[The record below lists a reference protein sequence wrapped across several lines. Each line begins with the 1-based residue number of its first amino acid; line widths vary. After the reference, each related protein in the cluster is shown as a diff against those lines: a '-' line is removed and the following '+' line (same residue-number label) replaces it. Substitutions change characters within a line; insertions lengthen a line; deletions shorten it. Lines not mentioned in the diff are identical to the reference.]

1 MRNNFIKNLLDLKGV
16 MVKKVRYKKNFVK
29 IHIEL
34 PVRKQKCPCCKAETT
49 KIKDYRT
56 QIIKDI
62 PIRFKTTLLSYRKR
76 RYQCKECG
84 KTFYEKADFLPKRAR
99 KTTRVTEFIVD
110 RLKTKQSMKDIAKQ
124 ADVSISTVSR
134 LLAPLAVSAKELPE
148 VLCIDE
154 FKGNTGYYKYQVSLM
169 NGKTKKPIDII
180 ECRYK
185 SHLFDYFNKFSL
197 EQRKKVKYVVID
209 LWKAYKDLAKTYF
222 PNAKVVADRFHFTR
236 YATEAVDTVRKQ
248 VQEKLD
254 RNQRKYFKHSRK
266 LLLTKYSKLKK
277 EKQKEELQYILIN
290 YSEDLRRVYREKEE
304 LLQLIQDENKVKA
317 IEKLNSW
324 IKRNLESDIP
334 SLKNCAKTYFN
345 WVEEIRNAIK
355 VPYSNGPMEGY
366 NNKIKTLKRVAFG
379 FRNFTNFKARILL
392 MSMWKLS
399 K

>member
-1 MRNNFIKNLLDLKGV
+1 MRNDFIKNLLDLKGV
-16 MVKKVRYKKNFVK
+16 IIKKVRYKKNFVK

-34 PVRKQKCPCCKAETT
+34 PVRKQTCPHCKSETT

-56 QIIKDI
+56 QIIRDL

-84 KTFYEKADFLPKRAR
+84 KTFYEKAYFLPKRAR

-110 RLKTKQSMKDIAKQ
+110 RLKTKQSMKDIALQ
-124 ADVSISTVSR
+124 ADVSISTVAR
-134 LLAPLAVSAKELPE
+134 LLPPLAVSAKHLPE

-169 NGKTKKPIDII
+169 DGKTRRPIDII

-185 SHLFDYFNKFSL
+185 SHLFDYFNKFTL
-197 EQRKKVKYVVID
+197 EERKKVKYVVID

-248 VQEKLD
+248 VQGKLS
-254 RNQRKYFKHSRK
+254 RSERKYFKHSRK
-266 LLLTKYSKLKK
+266 LLLSKYSNLKT
-277 EKQKEELQYILIN
+277 EKQKEELKYILIN
-290 YSEDLRRVYREKEE
+290 YSEDLRRAYREKEE
-304 LLQLIQDENKVKA
+304 LLQLLQEKNKAKA
-317 IEKLNSW
+317 IEELNHW
-324 IKRNLESDIP
+324 IKRNLESNIP

-392 MSMWKLS
+392 MSM
-399 K
+399 

>member
-1 MRNNFIKNLLDLKGV
+1 MRNDFIKNLLDLKGV
-16 MVKKVRYKKNFVK
+16 IVKKVRYKKNFVK

-34 PVRKQKCPCCKAETT
+34 PVREQTCPHCKAKTT

-56 QIIKDI
+56 QIIKDV

-84 KTFYEKADFLPKRAR
+84 KTFYENAYFLPKRAR

-110 RLKTKQSMKDIAKQ
+110 RLKTKQSMKDIAK
-124 ADVSISTVSR
+124 DVNVSVNTVSR
-134 LLAPLAVSAKELPE
+134 LLPPLAVSAKHLPE

-169 NGKTKKPIDII
+169 DGKTRKPIDII

-185 SHLFDYFNKFSL
+185 THLFDYFNKFSL

-222 PNAKVVADRFHFTR
+222 PNVKVVADKFHFTR

-248 VQEKLD
+248 VQEKLG
-254 RNQRKYFKHSRK
+254 RSERKYFKHSRK
-266 LLLTKYSKLKK
+266 LLLSKYSNLKT

-290 YSEDLRRVYREKEE
+290 YSENLRRVYREKEE
-304 LLQLIQDENKVKA
+304 LLQLIQEEDKVKA
-317 IEKLNSW
+317 IENLNGW

-334 SLKNCAKTYFN
+334 SLRNCAKTYFN

-392 MSMWKLS
+392 MSM
-399 K
+399 

>member
-1 MRNNFIKNLLDLKGV
+1 MQHNFIRNLLDLKGV
-16 MVKKVRYKKNFVK
+16 IVKKVRYKKNFVK

-34 PVRKQKCPCCKAETT
+34 PVREQTCPHCKAKTT

-84 KTFYEKADFLPKRAR
+84 KTFYEKAYFLPKRAR

-110 RLKTKQSMKDIAKQ
+110 RLKTKQLMKDIAKD

-134 LLAPLAVSAKELPE
+134 LLPPLAVSARHLPE

-169 NGKTKKPIDII
+169 DGK
-180 ECRYK
+180 
-185 SHLFDYFNKFSL
+185 
-197 EQRKKVKYVVID
+197 RKKVKYVVTD
-209 LWKAYKDLAKTYF
+209 LWKTYKDLATTYF
-222 PNAKVVADRFHFTR
+222 PNAKVVADKFHFVR
-236 YATEAVDTVRKQ
+236 YTTEAVDIVRKK
-248 VQEKLD
+248 VQDKLPGSE
-254 RNQRKYFKHSRK
+254 RKYFKNSRK
-266 LLLTKYSKLKK
+266 LLLSRYENLKD
-277 EKQKEELQYILIN
+277 EKQKEELNYILIN
-290 YSEDLRRVYREKEE
+290 YSEDLRIVYREKEE
-304 LLQLIQDENKVKA
+304 MLKIIQMENKEKA
-317 IEKLNSW
+317 IERLNAW

-334 SLKNCAKTYFN
+334 ALKNCAKTYFN
-345 WVEEIRNAIK
+345 WVTEIRNALE

-366 NNKIKTLKRVAFG
+366 NNKIKALKRVAFG

-392 MSMWKLS
+392 MSN
-399 K
+399 

>member
-1 MRNNFIKNLLDLKGV
+1 MRNDFIKNLLDLKGV
-16 MVKKVRYKKNFVK
+16 IVKKVRYKKNFVK

-34 PVRKQKCPCCKAETT
+34 PVREQTCPHCKTKTT

-56 QIIKDI
+56 QIIKDV

-84 KTFYEKADFLPKRAR
+84 KTFYEKVNFLPKRAR

-110 RLKTKQSMKDIAKQ
+110 RLKTKQSMKDIAKD
-124 ADVSISTVSR
+124 ADVSVNTVSR
-134 LLAPLAVSAKELPE
+134 LLPPLAVSAKHLPE

-169 NGKTKKPIDII
+169 DGKTRKPIDIV

-197 EQRKKVKYVVID
+197 EQRKKVRYVVID

-222 PNAKVVADRFHFTR
+222 PNAIIVADKFHFTR
-236 YATEAVDTVRKQ
+236 YATEAVDAVRKQ
-248 VQEKLD
+248 VQNKLS
-254 RNQRKYFKHSRK
+254 RSERKYFKHSRK
-266 LLLTKYSKLKK
+266 LLLSKYKNLKT
-277 EKQKEELQYILIN
+277 EKQKEELKYILIN
-290 YSEDLRRVYREKEE
+290 YSENLRRVYREKEE
-304 LLQLIQDENKVKA
+304 LLQLIQEEDKVKA
-317 IEKLNSW
+317 IEKLNGW

-334 SLKNCAKTYFN
+334 SLRNCAKTYFN

-392 MSMWKLS
+392 MSM
-399 K
+399 